1 MTSNRGITRRTAL
14 ATGAAGAAALLM
26 PNVLR
31 AQQLTP
37 IGVSVA
43 LRIANYLP
51 VWVADRK
58 GIFAKH
64 GLKADI
70 NAAASIAEP
79 VSILNAERAQFAI
92 TGTGMAV
99 NSTVEGARMKVVA
112 KLAGAIGLW
121 AIGRPGTK
129 IASLEDFKGK
139 SIASLR
145 FPSNT
150 VSSPTYAMKSVGKFD
165 PAKENVRFIEGPP
178 GSIIPAVRDGR
189 ADVGCVFEW
198 DASIAEQQGL
208 QVLFSFVEVL
218 GPIAF
223 TSAMVKED
231 YAKKNPKIVQSF
243 CNALAES
250 MKLIRDDAKIYAEVA
265 GQEFAQ
271 VPPAAIQ
278 AGTRR
283 LLDAPGVVPL
293 NPVVSKAEWDAIVA
307 HELGAGTMRKA
318 LPFEEIVDNSFATK
332 AAAEFGAKG

>member
-1 MTSNRGITRRTAL
+1 MQNAKGITRRTAIL
-14 ATGAAGAAALLM
+14 TGAAAVFM

-37 IGVSVA
+37 ISISVA

-51 VWVADRK
+51 VWIAEQK

-70 NAAASIAEP
+70 SAAASIAEP
-79 VSILNAERAQFAI
+79 VAILNAERAQFAI

-99 NSTVEGARMKVVA
+99 NSTVEGAKMKVVA

-121 AIGRPGTK
+121 AIGKSGTK
-129 IASLEDFKGK
+129 VTSLNDLKGK

-165 PAKENVRFIEGPP
+165 PAKENVRFLEGPP

-189 ADVGCVFEW
+189 ADIGCVFEW

-208 QVLFSFVEVL
+208 EVLFSFVDIL

-223 TSAMVKED
+223 TSAMVKDE
-231 YAKKNPKIVQSF
+231 YAQKNPKIVQSF

-250 MKLIRDDAKIYAEVA
+250 MKLIRSDEKVYAEVA
-265 GQEFAQ
+265 AKEFSQ
-271 VPPAAIQ
+271 VPPAAIA
-278 AGTRR
+278 AGSKR
-283 LLDAPGVVPL
+283 LLAAKGVVPL

-307 HELGAGTMRKA
+307 HELGAGTMRRA
-318 LPFEEIVDNSFATK
+318 LPFEDIVDNSFAMK
-332 AAAEFGAKG
+332 ATG

>member
-1 MTSNRGITRRTAL
+1 MPIIKEVTRRTVL
-14 ATGAAGAAALLM
+14 ATGAAAICM
-26 PNVLR
+26 PGIVR

-51 VWVADRK
+51 VWIAERK

-92 TGTGMAV
+92 TGTGMSV

-121 AIGRPGTK
+121 AIGKPGTK
-129 IASLEDFKGK
+129 INSLDDFRGK

-150 VSSPTYAMKSVGKFD
+150 VSSPIYAMKSVGKFD

-178 GSIIPAVRDGR
+178 GSIIPTVRDGR
-189 ADVGCVFEW
+189 ADIGCVFEW

-231 YAKKNPKIVQSF
+231 YLKSNPKVVQAF

-250 MKLIRDDAKIYAEVA
+250 MKLIQQDPKVYAEVA
-265 GQEFAQ
+265 AQEFAQ
-271 VPPAAIQ
+271 VPGAAIE
-278 AGTRR
+278 AGSKR
-283 LLDAPGVVPL
+283 LLTAPGVVPG
-293 NPVVSKAEWDAIVA
+293 NPIVTRQEWDAIIA
-307 HELGAGTMRKA
+307 HELSAGTMRKA
-318 LPFEEIVDNSFATK
+318 LPFEEIVDNTFATR
-332 AAAEFGAKG
+332 ATAEFGIKG

>member
-1 MTSNRGITRRTAL
+1 MPIAKEVSRRTVL
-14 ATGAAGAAALLM
+14 ATGAAAICM
-26 PNVLR
+26 PSIVR

-37 IGVSVA
+37 IGISVA

-51 VWVADRK
+51 VWIAEKK

-64 GLKADI
+64 GLKAEI

-121 AIGRPGTK
+121 AIGKPGTK
-129 IASLEDFKGK
+129 ITSLDDFKGK

-178 GSIIPAVRDGR
+178 GSIIPTVRDGR
-189 ADVGCVFEW
+189 ADIGCVFEW

-231 YAKKNPKIVQSF
+231 YLKSNPKVVQAF

-250 MKLIRDDAKIYAEVA
+250 MKLIQQDPKVYAEVA
-265 GQEFAQ
+265 AQEFSQ
-271 VPPAAIQ
+271 VPGAAIT
-278 AGTRR
+278 AGSKR
-283 LLDAPGVVPL
+283 LLAAPGVVPG
-293 NPVVSKAEWDAIVA
+293 NPVVTRQEWDAIIA
-307 HELGAGTMRKA
+307 HELSAGTMRKA
-318 LPFEEIVDNSFATK
+318 LPFEEIVDNTFATR
-332 AAAEFGAKG
+332 ATAEFGVKG

>member
-1 MTSNRGITRRTAL
+1 MGFRMPEKIAL
-14 ATGAAGAAALLM
+14 NVDQFVGSGSIFM
-26 PNVLR
+26 PSVLR

-37 IGVSVA
+37 ISVSVA

-51 VWVADRK
+51 VWIAEQK

-70 NAAASIAEP
+70 SAAASIAEP
-79 VSILNAERAQFAI
+79 VAILNAERAQFAI

-99 NSTVEGARMKVVA
+99 NSTVEGAKMKVIA

-121 AIGRPGTK
+121 AIGKPGTK
-129 IASLEDFKGK
+129 VSSLNDLKGK

-165 PAKENVRFIEGPP
+165 PAKENVRFLEGPP

-189 ADVGCVFEW
+189 ADIGCVFEW

-208 QVLFSFVEVL
+208 EVLFSFVDIL

-223 TSAMVKED
+223 TSAMVREE
-231 YAKKNPKIVQSF
+231 YAQKNPKIVQSF

-250 MKLIRDDAKIYAEVA
+250 MKLIRSDEKVYAEVA
-265 GQEFAQ
+265 AKEFSQ
-271 VPPAAIQ
+271 VPPAAIA
-278 AGTRR
+278 AGSKR
-283 LLDAPGVVPL
+283 LLAAKGVVPL
-293 NPVVSKAEWDAIVA
+293 NPVLSKAEWDAIIA

-332 AAAEFGAKG
+332 AAG